1 MSMTIDKIGSVDP
14 IQPGKKPGR
23 IGQVNES
30 SNADIISI
38 SSEAHERAER
48 LRVQEMAAKAPDV
61 RADRVAELK
70 SKINDPS
77 YIDDKI
83 IDATANRLIDAL
95 FG

>member
-1 MSMTIDKIGSVDP
+1 MTIDKIGFIDP

-30 SNADIISI
+30 PKTDTISI
-38 SSEAHERAER
+38 SSEAQAKAER
-48 LRVQEMAAKAPDV
+48 LRVQELAASAPDL
-61 RADRVAELK
+61 RLDRVAELK

-77 YIDDKI
+77 YLDNKI